1 MQTPQKTPAEIV
13 REMAGGF
20 TLTQVVYTA
29 VKLGIADHLKNGPMA
44 SHELARAVDA
54 DHQSLHR
61 FLRMMAVVNLL
72 VQQGDGGFA
81 LSELGELLRTDHP
94 DSLCN
99 RILYIGEVNYPAAQ
113 GMSHA
118 VQTGEPGFDHV
129 FGMPFFEYFSRNPH
143 IGALFNELMSRG
155 VEDRVAG
162 IVAAYDFSTSRT
174 IVDVGGGKGTL
185 ISAILKA
192 NPQAAGILFDAPTV
206 LAEAENYLA
215 ANGAA
220 GRCRTVAGDFFQ
232 DTVPPDADIYILS
245 NILHDWEDARVERI
259 LNNCSGAMPPDGKLL
274 VIEQLMPEHVL
285 DAPVTVASDLSMMLL
300 LRGRERTEAEYREI
314 LSLAGLQVTAVIPFE
329 ATRVYSGRKSNW
341 AIIESKLL

>member
-1 MQTPQKTPAEIV
+1 MQTDQKTPAEIV

-29 VKLGIADHLKNGPMA
+29 VKLGIADYLKNGSMA
-44 SHELARAVDA
+44 SHELARAVGA

-61 FLRMMAVVNLL
+61 FLRMMVVLNLL
-72 VQQGDGGFA
+72 LQKEDGGFI
-81 LSELGELLRTDHP
+81 LSALGELLRTDHP

-118 VQTGEPGFDHV
+118 VQNGEPGFDHI
-129 FGMPFFEYFSRNPH
+129 FGMPFFEYFSRNPP
-143 IGALFNELMSRG
+143 IGALFNELMSQG

-162 IVAAYDFSTSRT
+162 IVTAYDFSKART

-185 ISAILKA
+185 ITAILKA

-215 ANGAA
+215 ANGVA
-220 GRCRTVAGDFFQ
+220 GRCRTVSGDFFH
-232 DTVPPDADIYILS
+232 DTVPEGADIYILS
-245 NILHDWEDARVERI
+245 NILHDWEDARVGQI
-259 LNNCSGAMPPDGKLL
+259 LNNCSGVMPPDGKLL
-274 VIEQLMPEHVL
+274 VIEQLMPERFM

-300 LRGRERTEAEYREI
+300 LRGRERTEAEYEEI
-314 LSLAGLQVTAVIPFE
+314 LSQSELQVTAVIPFA
-329 ATRVYSGRKSNW
+329 ATRIYNGRKTNW

>member
-1 MQTPQKTPAEIV
+1 MQTDQKTAAEIV

-20 TLTQVVYTA
+20 TLTQVLYTA
-29 VKLGIADHLKNGPMA
+29 VKLGIADHLKNGPLP
-44 SHELARAVDA
+44 SHELARAVYA
-54 DHQSLHR
+54 DRQSLHR
-61 FLRMMAVVNLL
+61 FLRMMVVVNLL
-72 VQQGDGGFA
+72 VQHGDGGFA
-81 LSELGELLRTDHP
+81 LSALGELLRTDHP

-118 VQTGEPGFDHV
+118 VQTGEPGFDHI
-129 FGMPFFEYFSRNPH
+129 FSMPFFEYFSRNPH
-143 IGALFNELMSRG
+143 IGALFNELMSQG

-162 IVAAYDFSTSRT
+162 IVLAYDFSKARS

-192 NPQAAGILFDAPTV
+192 NSQATGILFDAPSV

-215 ANGAA
+215 ANGLAE
-220 GRCRTVAGDFFQ
+220 RCQTVSGDFFQ
-232 DTVPPDADIYILS
+232 DDLPPDADIYILS
-245 NILHDWEDARVERI
+245 NILHDWEDASVAQI
-259 LNNCSGAMPPDGKLL
+259 LNNCSGVMLPDSRLL
-274 VIEQLMPEHVL
+274 VIEQLMPKHVL

-314 LSLAGLQVTAVIPFE
+314 LSQAGLQVTSLIPFA
-329 ATRVYSGRKSNW
+329 ATRIYNGRKTNW
-341 AIIESKLL
+341 VIIESKLL